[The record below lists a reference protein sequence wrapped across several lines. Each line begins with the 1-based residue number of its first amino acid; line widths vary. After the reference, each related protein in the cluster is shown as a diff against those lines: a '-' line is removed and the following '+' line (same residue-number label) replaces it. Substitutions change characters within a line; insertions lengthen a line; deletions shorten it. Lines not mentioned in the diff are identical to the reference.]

1 MEKATRLISHLKE
14 EQMDVNELESV
25 LMEIFEDNVNA
36 LQDSGSARTHI
47 RRLIG
52 FYDFLKWG
60 K

>member
-1 MEKATRLISHLKE
+1 
-14 EQMDVNELESV
+14 MDVNELESV